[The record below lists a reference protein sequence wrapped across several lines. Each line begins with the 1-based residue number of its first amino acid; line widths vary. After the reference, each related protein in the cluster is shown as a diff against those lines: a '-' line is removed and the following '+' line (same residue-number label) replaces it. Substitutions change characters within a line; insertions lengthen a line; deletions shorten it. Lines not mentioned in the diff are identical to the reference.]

1 MVRTYD
7 FAAIEEK
14 WQRRWEEDKIFQSE
28 RDETKKKY
36 YVLEMFPYPSGDPHM
51 GHVKNYVI
59 GDVVARY
66 FLRCGYNVLHPMGF
80 DAFGLPAENAAI
92 QHGIHPAQWT
102 HEKIGRMREVLK
114 RLGISYDWR
123 REVITCE
130 PEYYRFTQWFF
141 LQFYK
146 HGLAYKR
153 EGPVNWC
160 PSCATV
166 LANEQVVEGACE
178 RCGTLVVRKKLSQ
191 WYFRITEYAEELL
204 EDMELLGKWPERVL
218 IMQKNWIGKSE
229 GAYID
234 FAIPDLGK
242 TVTVFTTRPDT
253 IFGVT
258 FFLLAPEHPLVD
270 ELVRGTPYEGMVR
283 EFRERIARKS
293 EIERVSDLTEKEGL
307 YIGRNV
313 VNPVSG
319 EKVPI
324 WIADYVLLEYGT
336 GAVMAV
342 PAHDERDWQFAKKYG
357 LPIRQVI
364 VPFGDELKEGYFSG
378 PGVMVN
384 SGPFSGLPSEE
395 GKERVI
401 ALLEERG
408 LGKKAVSYRL
418 RDWLISRQRYWGA
431 PIPIVYCEK
440 CGEVPVPEEDLP
452 VLLPPNVDFLP
463 TGPSPLA
470 RCEEFV
476 NTTCPRCGGK
486 ARRETDTMDTFVCSS
501 WYYLRYCSPWAE
513 DRPFKREDIDYWMP
527 VDQYIGGVEHAIL
540 HLLYARFFTK
550 VLHDLKLVKF
560 REPFLNLFAQ
570 GMVTKDGAKMSKS
583 KGNTV
588 SPREIIEKFGADTVR
603 VFILFAGPPEL
614 DMEWSD
620 RGVEGAFRFLNRVW
634 RTAQDIL
641 ELPASEGASF
651 SEKECMALERKIH
664 QTIFR
669 VNTDITEKFH
679 FNTAISAMMEL
690 LNDMNDY
697 LRFVQEKGTHPKER
711 DMLLSGMQVFLS
723 LLNPIAPHLTEELWE
738 VLGGEP
744 YLSKTPWPV
753 HDSAKLYEEIVEV
766 VVQVNGRVRGKIVV
780 PRGIKEEEVI
790 ERALADERIRQWLNG
805 KPLKKH
811 VYVPDKLVNLVV

>member
-1 MVRTYD
+1 MAQGYD
-7 FAAIEEK
+7 FAAIETK
-14 WQRRWEEDKIFQSE
+14 WQKRWEEARLFESE
-28 RDETKKKY
+28 RDEAKKKY

-66 FLRCGYNVLHPMGF
+66 FIRKGYNVLHPMGF

-92 QHGIHPAQWT
+92 QHGIHPAVWT
-102 HEKIGRMREVLK
+102 HEKIERMREVLK

-146 HGLAYKR
+146 NGLAYKK

-166 LANEQVVEGACE
+166 LANEQVVDGACE
-178 RCGTLVVRKKLSQ
+178 RCGTPVVRRKLSQ
-191 WYFRITEYAEELL
+191 WYFRITKYAEDLL
-204 EDMELLGKWPERVL
+204 KDMELLGKWPERVL
-218 IMQKNWIGKSE
+218 TMQRNWIGKSE

-234 FAIPDLGK
+234 FSVPGLGK
-242 TVTVFTTRPDT
+242 TITVFTTRPDT
-253 IFGVT
+253 VFGVT

-270 ELVRGTPYEGMVR
+270 ELVAGTPYEEKVR

-293 EIERVSDLTEKEGL
+293 EIERISDLSEKEGM
-307 YIGRNV
+307 YIGREV
-313 VNPVSG
+313 VNPVNG
-319 EKVPI
+319 ERVPI

-364 VPFGDELKEGYFSG
+364 APFEGSVEDCYTE
-378 PGVMVN
+378 PGIMVN

-395 GKERVI
+395 GKEKII
-401 ALLEERG
+401 AFLEEKG
-408 LGKKAVSYRL
+408 IGKKAVSYRL

-431 PIPIVYCEK
+431 PIPIVYCER

-486 ARRETDTMDTFVCSS
+486 AKRETDTMDTFVCSS
-501 WYYLRYCSPWAE
+501 WYYLRYCSPWAQ
-513 DRPFKREDIDYWMP
+513 DKPFEEKDIDYWMP

-550 VLHDLKLVKF
+550 VLHDLGLVKF
-560 REPFLNLFAQ
+560 REPFTNLFAQ

-634 RTAQDIL
+634 RVAQDIL
-641 ELPASEGASF
+641 ALTP
-651 SEKECMALERKIH
+651 KEDAPFDERAYIRLERRIH
-664 QTIFR
+664 QTIFK
-669 VNTDITEKFH
+669 VDTDITERFH

-690 LNDMNDY
+690 LNDLADY
-697 LRFVQEKGTHPKER
+697 LRFVGEKGVHPKDREL
-711 DMLLSGMQVFLS
+711 LLSAMRTLVS
-723 LLNPIAPHLTEELWE
+723 LLNPIAPHITEELWE
-738 VLGGEP
+738 LLGGEA
-744 YLSKTPWPV
+744 YLSKAPWPV
-753 HDSAKLYEEIVEV
+753 YDLEKLEEDVVEI
-766 VVQVNGRVRGKIVV
+766 VVQVNGRVRGKVVV
-780 PRGIKEEEVI
+780 PRGLEEKEI
-790 ERALADERIRQWLNG
+790 LKRALQDERIKQWLDG
-805 KPLKKH
+805 KSLKKYI
-811 VYVPDKLVNLVV
+811 YVPDKLVNIVV

>member
-1 MVRTYD
+1 MRTYD

-66 FLRCGYNVLHPMGF
+66 FLRCGYNILHPMGF

-146 HGLAYKR
+146 HGLAYKK

-178 RCGTLVVRKKLSQ
+178 RCGTPVVRKKLSQ
-191 WYFRITEYAEELL
+191 WYFRITEYAEDLL
-204 EDMELLGKWPERVL
+204 KDMELLGKWPERVL

-242 TVTVFTTRPDT
+242 AVTVFTTRPDT

-293 EIERVSDLTEKEGL
+293 EIERISDLAEKEGL
-307 YIGRNV
+307 YIGRDV
-313 VNPVSG
+313 INPVSG

-364 VPFGDELKEGYFSG
+364 VPFGGEPREECFSD

-401 ALLEERG
+401 AFLEERG
-408 LGKKAVSYRL
+408 LGRKAVSYRL

-431 PIPIVYCEK
+431 PIPIVYCEQ

-476 NTTCPRCGGK
+476 NTTCPRCGGRAK
-486 ARRETDTMDTFVCSS
+486 RETDTMDTFVCSS

-641 ELPASEGASF
+641 ELPASEEASF
-651 SEKECMALERKIH
+651 SEKECVALERKIH

-697 LRFVQEKGTHPKER
+697 LRSVQEKGAHPKER
-711 DMLLSGMQVFLS
+711 DMLLSGMQAFLS

-738 VLGGEP
+738 VLGGKP
-744 YLSKTPWPV
+744 YLSRAPWPV

-766 VVQVNGRVRGKIVV
+766 VVQVNGKVRGKIVV

>member
-1 MVRTYD
+1 MAQGYD

-14 WQRRWEEDKIFQSE
+14 WQKRWAEARIFESE
-28 RDETKKKY
+28 RDATKKKY

-66 FLRCGYNVLHPMGF
+66 FIRKGYNVLHPMGF

-92 QHGIHPAQWT
+92 QHGIHPATWT
-102 HEKIGRMREVLK
+102 HEKIERMREVLK

-146 HGLAYKR
+146 HGLAYKK

-166 LANEQVVEGACE
+166 LANEQVVDGACE
-178 RCGTLVVRKKLSQ
+178 RCGTPVVRRKLSQ
-191 WYFRITEYAEELL
+191 WYFRITKYAEDLL
-204 EDMELLGKWPERVL
+204 KDMELLGKWPERVL
-218 IMQKNWIGKSE
+218 TMQKNWIGKSE

-234 FAIPDLGK
+234 FFIPDLGK

-270 ELVRGTPYEGMVR
+270 ELTKGTPYEAKV
-283 EFRERIARKS
+283 EELRERIARKS
-293 EIERVSDLTEKEGL
+293 EIERLSDLSEKEGMYL
-307 YIGRNV
+307 GREV
-313 VNPVSG
+313 VNPING
-319 EKVPI
+319 ERVPI

-342 PAHDERDWQFAKKYG
+342 PAHDERDWQFARKYG

-364 VPFGDELKEGYFSG
+364 APPEGSSEGCYTE
-378 PGVMVN
+378 PGIMVN

-395 GKERVI
+395 GKAKII
-401 ALLEERG
+401 AFLEAKG
-408 LGKKAVSYRL
+408 LGRKAVSYRL

-431 PIPIVYCEK
+431 PIPIIYCDR

-452 VLLPPNVDFLP
+452 VLLPPDVDFLP

-476 NTTCPRCGGK
+476 NTTCPSCGGK

-501 WYYLRYCSPWAE
+501 WYYLRYCSPWTQDKPFEKE
-513 DRPFKREDIDYWMP
+513 DVEYWMP

-550 VLHDLKLVKF
+550 VLHDLGLVTF
-560 REPFLNLFAQ
+560 REPFTNLFAQ

-634 RTAQDIL
+634 RMANDIL
-641 ELPASEGASF
+641 ALVPQEGTSVD
-651 SEKECMALERKIH
+651 EKEYLRLERRVH
-664 QTIFR
+664 QTIFK
-669 VNTDITEKFH
+669 VDTDITEKFH

-690 LNDMNDY
+690 LNDMSEY
-697 LRFVQEKGTHPKER
+697 LRFVGEKGVHVREKEL
-711 DMLLSGMQVFLS
+711 LLSAMKTLVS
-723 LLNPIAPHLTEELWE
+723 LLNPIAPHITEELWE
-738 VLGGEP
+738 LFGEEA
-744 YLSKTPWPV
+744 YLSKAPWPEY
-753 HDSAKLYEEIVEV
+753 DATKLYEDVVEI
-766 VVQVNGRVRGKIVV
+766 VVQVNGKVRGKVTV
-780 PRGIKEEEVI
+780 PRGLGEQEILK
-790 ERALADERIRQWLNG
+790 RALEDERIKQWLNG
-805 KPLKKH
+805 KSLKKYI
-811 VYVPDKLVNLVV
+811 YVPEKLVNIVV

>member
-1 MVRTYD
+1 MAQGYD

-14 WQRRWEEDKIFQSE
+14 WQKRWEEAKTFESE
-28 RDETKKKY
+28 RDATKKKY

-66 FLRCGYNVLHPMGF
+66 FIRKGYNVLHPMGF

-92 QHGIHPAQWT
+92 QHGIHPAVWT
-102 HEKIGRMREVLK
+102 REKIERMREVLK

-123 REVITCE
+123 REIRTCE

-146 HGLAYKR
+146 NGLAYKK

-166 LANEQVVEGACE
+166 LANEQVVDGACE
-178 RCGTLVVRKKLSQ
+178 RCGTPVVRRKLSQ
-191 WYFRITEYAEELL
+191 WYFRITKYAEDLL
-204 EDMELLGKWPERVL
+204 KDMELLGNWPERVL
-218 IMQKNWIGKSE
+218 TMQKNWIGKSE

-234 FAIPDLGK
+234 FLIPDLGK

-253 IFGVT
+253 VFGVT

-270 ELVRGTPYEGMVR
+270 ELVVGTPYETKVQ

-293 EIERVSDLTEKEGL
+293 EIERISDLSEKEGM
-307 YIGRNV
+307 YIGREV
-313 VNPVSG
+313 VNPVNG
-319 EKVPI
+319 ERVPI

-342 PAHDERDWQFAKKYG
+342 PAHDTRDWQFAKKYN

-364 VPFGDELKEGYFSG
+364 APLEGSFEGCYTE
-378 PGVMVN
+378 PGIMVH

-395 GKERVI
+395 GKEKIV
-401 ALLEERG
+401 AFLEERG
-408 LGKKAVSYRL
+408 LGRRAVSYRL

-431 PIPIVYCEK
+431 PIPIIYCDR

-476 NTTCPRCGGK
+476 NTTCPRCGGEAK
-486 ARRETDTMDTFVCSS
+486 RETDTMDTFVCSS
-501 WYYLRYCSPWAE
+501 WYYLRYCSPWTQ
-513 DRPFKREDIDYWMP
+513 DKPFEREDIDYWMP

-550 VLHDLKLVKF
+550 VLYDLGLVKF
-560 REPFLNLFAQ
+560 REPFTNLFAQ

-634 RTAQDIL
+634 RTANDIL
-641 ELPASEGASF
+641 LLEPQEGAPF
-651 SEKECMALERKIH
+651 DAKAYARLERRTH
-664 QTIFR
+664 QTIFK
-669 VNTDITEKFH
+669 VDTDITERFH

-690 LNDMNDY
+690 LNDVTEY
-697 LRFVQEKGTHPKER
+697 LRFVGEKGVHPKEK
-711 DMLLSGMQVFLS
+711 DLLLFAMRTLTS
-723 LLNPIAPHLTEELWE
+723 LLNPIAPHITEELWE
-738 VLGGEP
+738 LLGGEA
-744 YLSKTPWPV
+744 YLSKAPWPEY
-753 HDSAKLYEEIVEV
+753 DATKLHEDMVEV
-766 VVQVNGRVRGKIVV
+766 VVQINGKVRGKITV
-780 PRGIKEEEVI
+780 PRGLEEKEVLK
-790 ERALADERIRQWLNG
+790 RALEDERIKQWLNE
-805 KPLKKH
+805 KPLKKYI
-811 VYVPDKLVNLVV
+811 YVPDKLMNIVV